1 MSHTRREFLVAAASG
16 GVAATAL
23 GARLAAAAEKEA
35 PKIRLSACDWSLRAR
50 GKLEAFDIAK
60 RVGLDGVEVS
70 AGNPADKLA
79 LADPK
84 LRQQYKDKVK
94 GTGIVISSTAMG
106 LLNGCPLASDGRAPA
121 WLEQTIEATA
131 DLGVTNILLAF
142 FGKGDLRKGK
152 TLKQRELDVVI
163 GRLKD
168 AAPKAKEAGVILGL
182 ENTLS
187 AKDNAMILDRVG
199 SDAVL
204 IYYDV
209 GNATHYG
216 YDVPAEIRMLKGR
229 ICQFHF
235 KDYGGWLGTK
245 VKLEPIR
252 DAINAIG
259 YTGWIVLETKC
270 PTGDRD
276 ADFRKNAAT
285 VRDLLGL
292 KS

>member
-1 MSHTRREFLVAAASG
+1 M
-16 GVAATAL
+16 
-23 GARLAAAAEKEA
+23 
-35 PKIRLSACDWSLRAR
+35 
-50 GKLEAFDIAK
+50 
-60 RVGLDGVEVS
+60 
-70 AGNPADKLA
+70 
-79 LADPK
+79 
-84 LRQQYKDKVK
+84 
-94 GTGIVISSTAMG
+94 
-106 LLNGCPLASDGRAPA
+106 
-121 WLEQTIEATA
+121 
-131 DLGVTNILLAF
+131 
-142 FGKGDLRKGK
+142 
-152 TLKQRELDVVI
+152 VI

-209 GNATHYG
+209 GNSTHYG

-229 ICQFHF
+229 ICQLHF

-245 VKLEPIR
+245 VRLEPIR